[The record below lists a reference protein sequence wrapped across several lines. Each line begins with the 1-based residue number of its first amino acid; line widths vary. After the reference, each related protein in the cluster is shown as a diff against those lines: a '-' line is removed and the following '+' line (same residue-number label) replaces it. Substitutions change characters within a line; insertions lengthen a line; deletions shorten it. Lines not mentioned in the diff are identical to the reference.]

1 MDLNSLYSQ
10 IITESSRAAHNRRPV
25 PGATV
30 SLEGNNPSCGDDIVL
45 QVKIENGI
53 VEDIGFIGSGCAIS
67 QASASLMIDL
77 IKGKTVEEAK
87 SLVDLYL
94 RMIKGEAD
102 EKEYIDRLEDC
113 SALAGVSKVPARVKC
128 AVLAWHT
135 LEDALNQ

>member
-1 MDLNSLYSQ
+1 MPPFLSGGDMISHVH
-10 IITESSRAAHNRRPV
+10 ESGTTYAKPPRKFEAGTCN
-25 PGATV
+25 
-30 SLEGNNPSCGDDIVL
+30 LGDDIVL

-53 VEDIGFIGSGCAIS
+53 IEDLGFIGTGCAIS

-94 RMIKGEAD
+94 RMIKGDAD

-113 SALAGVSKVPARVKC
+113 SALAGVAKVPARVKC

-135 LEDALNQ
+135 LEDALN

>member
-1 MDLNSLYSQ
+1 MYSQ
-10 IITESSRAAHNRRPV
+10 IITENSRATHNRRPV
-25 PGATV
+25 PGATI

-77 IKGKTVEEAK
+77 LKGKTVEEAK

-94 RMIKGEAD
+94 HMIKGEAN
-102 EKEYIDRLEDC
+102 EKEYIDKLEDC
-113 SALAGVSKVPARVKC
+113 SALAGVAKVPARVKC

-135 LEDALNQ
+135 LEDALDQKSD

>member
-1 MDLNSLYSQ
+1 MISHVH
-10 IITESSRAAHNRRPV
+10 ESGTTYAKPPRKFEAGTCN
-25 PGATV
+25 
-30 SLEGNNPSCGDDIVL
+30 LGDDIVL

-53 VEDIGFIGSGCAIS
+53 IEDLGFIGTGCAIS

-77 IKGKTVEEAK
+77 VRGKTVEEAK

-94 RMIKGEAD
+94 RMIKGDAD

-113 SALAGVSKVPARVKC
+113 SALAGVAKVPARVKC

-135 LEDALNQ
+135 LEDALN